1 MDQDRWSRLSE
12 LPLLVASV
20 VYLAAYSLQVL
31 LPSEHGLDAAL
42 GVVVWVVWA
51 VFLVDYLANLWLA
64 ERRLQWFLRH
74 PFDLLTVALPWLRPL
89 RLLVL
94 LRSALQL
101 TKSRAVNLV
110 GGGTLAVAAAGAAF
124 VVYVGA
130 LAEYSAEAGAP
141 GASIRSFGDALWW
154 AMETVTTVGYGD
166 YTPVTIGGRVIAVG
180 VMIAGIALIG
190 AVTASLASWVV
201 QTAAAQQAA
210 ASTRT
215 PSGESA
221 LHAEIAELQR
231 QLAHARRRPTDG

>member
-1 MDQDRWSRLSE
+1 MDQDRWRRLSE
-12 LPLLVASV
+12 WPLLGAAL

-31 LPSEHGLDAAL
+31 LPSDRGLEAVL

-94 LRSALQL
+94 LRSAMALA
-101 TKSRAVNLV
+101 KSRAVNLV
-110 GGGTLAVAAAGAAF
+110 GGGTLAIAGSGAAL

-130 LAEYSAEAGAP
+130 LAEYSAEHDAP

-154 AMETVTTVGYGD
+154 AIETVTTVGYGD
-166 YTPVTIGGRVIAVG
+166 YTPVTVGGRIIATG
-180 VMIAGIALIG
+180 VMITGIALIG
-190 AVTASLASWVV
+190 AVTASLAAWVAQAAV
-201 QTAAAQQAA
+201 AQQTAA
-210 ASTRT
+210 RT
-215 PSGESA
+215 PRGTEA
-221 LHAEIAELQR
+221 DLHAEIAEL
-231 QLAHARRRPTDG
+231 RRRLEAAGRE